1 VLSKDFVLVATLVG
15 FWEAPSSPPGI
26 ITRTVVE
33 KVRVSWF
40 RLNLPPTPPPLTS
53 YKLLP
58 LRPKKMTILHF
69 NDVYN
74 VEPRAKEGVKCCSCV
89 HCFAF
94 PAENLNLKFRNHS
107 LISGQ
112 KCERMIAPDWIYT
125 LHIQG
130 QTPYTWFFLWP
141 ENQFLILPQV
151 QVTSFLGLL

>member
-1 VLSKDFVLVATLVG
+1 MAGSLDFDIGTCFQKTSCLCIKQEGKWATCCHIGWILRG
-15 FWEAPSSPPGI
+15 SQLP

-33 KVRVSWF
+33 KVRVSLF

-89 HCFAF
+89 HRFAF

-112 KCERMIAPDWIYT
+112 KCERMITPGWIYT

-130 QTPYTWFFLWP
+130 QTP
-141 ENQFLILPQV
+141 
-151 QVTSFLGLL
+151 